1 MLFAWANMCGMNTQA
16 EKIIDALGGTAEAAR
31 LFEVRM
37 PSVSAWRH
45 FGIPRARM
53 MYLKAAHP
61 NALEGVDLE
70 AATAVDRAQ
79 PAPAAQA
86 ERA

>member
-1 MLFAWANMCGMNTQA
+1 MNNDA
-16 EKIIDALGGTAEAAR
+16 AKIIDALGGTAEAAR

-61 NALEGVDLE
+61 KALKGVDLE
-70 AATAVDRAQ
+70 AATAVDRLPLAGKHEQ
-79 PAPAAQA
+79 GA
-86 ERA
+86 

>member
-1 MLFAWANMCGMNTQA
+1 MNENA
-16 EKIIDALGGTAEAAR
+16 AKIIDALGGTAEAAR

-37 PSVSAWRH
+37 PSVSGWRH

-61 NALEGVDLE
+61 KALKGVDLE
-70 AATAVDRAQ
+70 AATAVDRLAE
-79 PAPAAQA
+79 PKAEQA
-86 ERA
+86 

>member
-1 MLFAWANMCGMNTQA
+1 MNA
-16 EKIIDALGGTAEAAR
+16 DAVKIIDALGGTAEAAR

-53 MYLKAAHP
+53 MYLKAVRP
-61 NALEGVDLE
+61 QALAGADVE
-70 AATAVDRAQ
+70 AATAVDRL
-79 PAPAAQA
+79 PAEATPQA
-86 ERA
+86 KAEEGVGNE